1 MVVVKIKS
9 KKHIHMCQRKLKF
22 EDYKN
27 CLRAAATAQFE
38 NKINHLGK
46 NKNDVK
52 SLKEYY

>member
-9 KKHIHMCQRKLKF
+9 KKHIHMCQIKLKF